1 MPLRSRAS
9 TTWPAWG
16 ATLIARRSDAS
27 ATPRRSDAS
36 AATVPASTTADA
48 SGSGT
53 VTTGCSRVTRSSN
66 RRTALVHSTT
76 AMTGAIPCQRLRG
89 SASPGYS
96 RPRADRF
103 ESVSPTR
110 SPGMAVSS
118 DRRWK
123 VRTPSEAPKATIP
136 MYGRGGICSRRS
148 GAAPV
153 SEIRGPNRSS
163 SPRAQRASMRPMRI
177 GRAGSPAPRMVGVS
191 TRSIVV
197 PMSLL
202 LIAFHARLPDQKSP
216 DYPAHRMG
224 MHMTPCVRRYV
235 KQHPD
240 ICQTMNASYTTRPRC
255 GITSVPTV
263 LDNQPALP
271 KTRPERHNIN
281 HTRHDYAAVCCRI
294 RCRDSSPAKASPYP

>member
-1 MPLRSRAS
+1 
-9 TTWPAWG
+9 
-16 ATLIARRSDAS
+16 
-27 ATPRRSDAS
+27 
-36 AATVPASTTADA
+36 
-48 SGSGT
+48 
-53 VTTGCSRVTRSSN
+53 
-66 RRTALVHSTT
+66 
-76 AMTGAIPCQRLRG
+76 
-89 SASPGYS
+89 
-96 RPRADRF
+96 
-103 ESVSPTR
+103 
-110 SPGMAVSS
+110 
-118 DRRWK
+118 
-123 VRTPSEAPKATIP
+123 
-136 MYGRGGICSRRS
+136 
-148 GAAPV
+148 
-153 SEIRGPNRSS
+153 
-163 SPRAQRASMRPMRI
+163 MRPMRI

-281 HTRHDYAAVCCRI
+281 HTRHDYATVCCRI
-294 RCRDSSPAKASPYP
+294 HCRDRATVTAPPNPMKRQIGQASRWGSLPDHACIRVTAPTRCGCQSGATSSLRSACWSHRF

>member
-16 ATLIARRSDAS
+16 ATSIARRSDAS

-36 AATVPASTTADA
+36 AATVPASTTAEA
-48 SGSGT
+48 RGSGT
-53 VTTGCSRVTRSSN
+53 VTTGCSRVNRNSN
-66 RRTALVHSTT
+66 RRTALVQSTT
-76 AMTGAIPCQRLRG
+76 AKTGAIPCQRLGG
-89 SASPGYS
+89 STSPGYS
-96 RPRADRF
+96 RPSTDRF
-103 ESVSPTR
+103 ASVPPTR

-123 VRTPSEAPKATIP
+123 VRTPPVAPSATIP

-153 SEIRGPNRSS
+153 SEMRGPNRSS

-202 LIAFHARLPDQKSP
+202 LIAFHARQPVPKSRTIP
-216 DYPAHRMG
+216 RTAW
-224 MHMTPCVRRYV
+224 
-235 KQHPD
+235 
-240 ICQTMNASYTTRPRC
+240 AYT
-255 GITSVPTV
+255 
-263 LDNQPALP
+263 
-271 KTRPERHNIN
+271 
-281 HTRHDYAAVCCRI
+281 
-294 RCRDSSPAKASPYP
+294 